1 VPYDGDKL
9 RGDMTDETPKP
20 DATKPAPLPRL
31 GPDGKPMAEEVGGPP
46 GPEPTRHG
54 EWEINGRV
62 VDF

>member
-1 VPYDGDKL
+1 
-9 RGDMTDETPKP
+9 MTEDT
-20 DATKPAPLPRL
+20 TKTDIPAPAPPPRL
-31 GPDGKPMAEEVGGPP
+31 GPDGKPMAEEIGGPR

>member
-1 VPYDGDKL
+1 
-9 RGDMTDETPKP
+9 MTDEKPK
-20 DATKPAPLPRL
+20 DDKPTAAPPPRL
-31 GPDGKPMAEEVGGPP
+31 GPDGKPMAEEIGGPK